1 MFILDEKLASVGTVI
16 KYDTTAI
23 LNGEINRFITEL
35 RILEIITPNEYRM
48 EYLDRPGVLVHRK
61 IIPLGNIN
69 DVPFTTENSVLLT
82 IDITTVD
89 NPTYRKIMSATIE
102 NKDVHIDPFSVNIL
116 ISGCDTV
123 FNVVT
128 KETIITEE

>member
-23 LNGEINRFITEL
+23 LNGEINRFITES

-69 DVPFTTENSVLLT
+69 DVPFITENSVLLT